1 MENDYTDEFIK
12 MTAKDYD
19 VTFEVAKKIIKEHPN
34 NFYQEL
40 EIHIMN
46 RNKDN

>member
-1 MENDYTDEFIK
+1 MEKTYTDEFIK

-19 VTFEVAKKIIKEHPN
+19 VTFEIAKKIIEEHPN

-40 EIHIMN
+40 EWYN
-46 RNKDN
+46 FDNAGQ